1 LASAPVVLKQCHHTL
16 PFLMPTTTVKPGD
29 VDAGDADDAE
39 AGRCG
44 QARDGR
50 EELDVKPGDADAKR
64 ATPPRKPGDADKP
77 AMAARSSMCTAD
89 RSRRND
95 PYVRTIFVL
104 K

>member
-1 LASAPVVLKQCHHTL
+1 
-16 PFLMPTTTVKPGD
+16 MPTTTVKPGN

-64 ATPPRKPGDADKP
+64 TTSMRKPGDADKP
-77 AMAARSSMCTAD
+77 VIATVEMI
-89 RSRRND
+89 
-95 PYVRTIFVL
+95 RTYYLCPKISDVGSFKFL
-104 K
+104 CI